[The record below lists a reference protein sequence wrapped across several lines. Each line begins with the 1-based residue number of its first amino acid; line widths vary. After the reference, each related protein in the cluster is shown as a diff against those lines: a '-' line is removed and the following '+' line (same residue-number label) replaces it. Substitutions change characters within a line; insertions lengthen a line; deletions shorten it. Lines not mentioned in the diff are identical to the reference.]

1 MFLFGRFHSYE
12 MLFWIALGCSV
23 LGIIVVSTI
32 RMRERVLEIDKQP
45 LSLDRFLMLKGWAP
59 FLVVFTLAFAYS
71 VVTTYVAIYGREM
84 MGITSGTGM
93 FFTLFAIGLIIS
105 RLTGSHSLRK
115 GQILRN
121 ASLGILVSIS
131 GFIIFAAVPN
141 QVGYYLAPFIIGLG
155 NGHLWPAFQMIFI
168 NMAPHSQRGTA
179 NSTLLTSW
187 DLGMGVGM
195 LVGGSVAEHFG
206 YSAAFWSGVAL
217 YAVGVIFYFTYVR
230 GYYTRNKLHD

>member
-1 MFLFGRFHSYE
+1 
-12 MLFWIALGCSV
+12 
-23 LGIIVVSTI
+23 
-32 RMRERVLEIDKQP
+32 
-45 LSLDRFLMLKGWAP
+45 
-59 FLVVFTLAFAYS
+59 
-71 VVTTYVAIYGREM
+71 

-105 RLTGSHSLRK
+105 RLTGSRSLRK

-121 ASLGILVSIS
+121 ASLGIVVSIS
-131 GFIIFAAVPN
+131 GFVIFAAVPN
-141 QVGYYLAPFIIGLG
+141 VVGYYLAPFIIGLG

-195 LVGGSVAEHFG
+195 LLGGMLAEHFS
-206 YSAAFWSGVAL
+206 YHWAFWGGVIL
-217 YAVGVIFYFTYVR
+217 YALGVLFYFAYVR
-230 GYYTRNKLHD
+230 QYYTRHKLHD